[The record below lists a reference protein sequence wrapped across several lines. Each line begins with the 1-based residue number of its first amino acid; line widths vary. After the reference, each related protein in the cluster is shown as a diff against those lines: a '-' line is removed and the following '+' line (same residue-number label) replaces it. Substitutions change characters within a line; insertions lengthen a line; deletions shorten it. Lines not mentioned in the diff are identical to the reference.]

1 MLLTN
6 KEKIN
11 TQLGDEQMDK
21 LRDGKETLIQTENLT
36 KKFGSKSKITAV
48 NNLNL
53 SIKKG
58 ETFGLLGPNGAGKT
72 TTVRLLNCILKSTSG
87 TATVNGFDINKDYN
101 KVKEMTGLLAESPG
115 IYEKLSAYEFL
126 EFMGSLF
133 KLKGKM
139 LNNRILDLLE
149 LMGLTQRKDHLIE
162 GYSAGMKQKLLLAA
176 ALINDPPILFFDEP
190 TSALDPRAAYTIKE
204 LIKSL
209 AESEGKTIVI
219 CSHFLPLVEELCDRI
234 GIMYEG
240 KLVAVGTIDEILEQS
255 QTKTLEEAFIALTG
269 GFIEKDLFSWRNGK

>member
-1 MLLTN
+1 MYLNN
-6 KEKIN
+6 KEKLN
-11 TQLGDEQMDK
+11 NQMGHHEMMDEQS
-21 LRDGKETLIQTENLT
+21 ETDILIQAVNLT

-48 NNLNL
+48 DNLNL

-72 TTVRLLNCILKSTSG
+72 TTVRLLNCILKATSG
-87 TATVNGFDINKDYN
+87 TATINGYDLNKN
-101 KVKEMTGLLAESPG
+101 SNQVKGVTGLLAESPG

-126 EFMGSLF
+126 EFMGSLY
-133 KLKGKM
+133 KIKGKM
-139 LNNRILDLLE
+139 LHNRILELLE
-149 LMGLTQRKDHLIE
+149 LMGLTQRKNHLIE

-190 TSALDPRAAYTIKE
+190 TSALDPRASYTIKE

-209 AESEGKTIVI
+209 ADTGGKTIVI
-219 CSHFLPLVEELCDRI
+219 CSHILPLVEELCDRI

-240 KLVAVGTIDEILEQS
+240 KLVAVGTIEKILEQANA
-255 QTKTLEEAFIALTG
+255 KTLEEAFITLTG
-269 GFIEKDLFSWRNGK
+269 GTIEKDLFSWRNGK